1 MQIYYQTSTVY
12 RPGANV
18 LGIRVPEYIFEILV
32 LVLVKI
38 MDHVLVLVHVLVKMY
53 SAPGLAV

>member
-1 MQIYYQTSTVY
+1 MY

-18 LGIRVPEYIFEILV
+18 LGIRVLEYIFEVLV
-32 LVLVKI
+32 LVLVEI
-38 MDHVLVLVHVLVKMY
+38 MDHVLVLVLVLVNMY